1 MPATTP
7 TLSGPLKAIPL
18 NQASLGEA
26 MALSAIEGD
35 HLLIKRLL
43 GLGIRVG
50 SQLTLTQRR
59 GTGVIVAN
67 QGARIA
73 LGLGLARR
81 LLVTPLDQA

>member
-1 MPATTP
+1 MQ
-7 TLSGPLKAIPL
+7 GIPL
-18 NQASLGEA
+18 SQASIGKA

-59 GTGVIVAN
+59 GAGVIVAN

-81 LLVTPLDQA
+81 LLVTPLDRA